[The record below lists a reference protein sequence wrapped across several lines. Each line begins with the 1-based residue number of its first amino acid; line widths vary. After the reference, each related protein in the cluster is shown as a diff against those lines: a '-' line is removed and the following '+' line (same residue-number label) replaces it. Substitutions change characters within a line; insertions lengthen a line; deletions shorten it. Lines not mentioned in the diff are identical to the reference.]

1 MAELKMRMARVK
13 RRTTETAIEVELNLD
28 GVGTNAINTPIKF
41 FNHMLAAF
49 SRQGFFDLSVTAEG
63 DLSHHVVEDIGIAL
77 GEAFKQALDAGGSKG
92 RERTVRFGYAIIPM
106 DESRAQCAVDI
117 GGIGGQGRSYTVIE
131 VDFGK
136 ELVENFSTENLSHF
150 ITSFAAHANFTIH
163 VSAKG
168 ENEHHKIEAIFKA
181 LGVALD
187 RATRIEERRKGEGF
201 KS

>member
-13 RRTTETAIEVELNLD
+13 RMTTETAIEVELNLD

-41 FNHMLAAF
+41 FNHMLATF
-49 SRQGFFDLSVTAEG
+49 SRHGFFDLSVTAEG
-63 DLSHHVVEDIGIAL
+63 NLSHHVVEDIGIAL
-77 GEAFKQALDAGGSKG
+77 GEAFKQALDAGGSRG

-117 GGIGGQGRSYTVIE
+117 GGIGGQGRSYTIIE

-136 ELVENFSTENLSHF
+136 EQVENFSTENLSHF

-187 RATRIEERRKGEGF
+187 RATRIEERREAKER
-201 KS
+201 